1 MEFRGTRVA
10 MAWPG
15 TPTNYN
21 RNREDALMNF
31 KVWTW
36 AAKRRERRMHT
47 AITIGT
53 AIANQLALALKN
65 HPANVNH
72 HVTHAPR
79 PSQPRP
85 EQITLIWTYPD
96 GRQYRQFFPLRGQS
110 WIESVPGNFI
120 WSEDPQDRPVSI
132 EMAITY
138 RDTGSR
144 I

>member
-1 MEFRGTRVA
+1 
-10 MAWPG
+10 
-15 TPTNYN
+15 
-21 RNREDALMNF
+21 MNF

-36 AAKRRERRMHT
+36 AAKRRERKAHY

-79 PSQPRP
+79 PPAPRP
-85 EQITLIWTYPD
+85 EQITLIWTFGD
-96 GRQYRQFFPLRGQS
+96 GRQHRQFFPVYGQS
-110 WIESVPGNFI
+110 WIESVPANFL
-120 WSEDPQDRPVSI
+120 WSDDPRDRPVSI
-132 EMAITY
+132 EIAVQY
-138 RDTGSR
+138 RDNGSR